1 MCDEGD
7 DDDGGDG
14 WRWWLWQPS
23 HEVFD
28 INCVLLQ
35 QLCSSAT
42 SHQSSMWLWL
52 ARRLWYQAS
61 FWSVELC
68 CREFS
73 AEDVLKY
80 SVNSSYRI
88 NSLLTTGPA
97 LTSQPEAM
105 FYDYQLRWL
114 HIETSMSV
122 KGTHMS
128 ILQNGASLVWRLRR
142 CISMVCLHP
151 SGPGPCAG
159 RFVWFWASGGA
170 KFAKICDSLPWT
182 PMNRQ
187 AKRDTASYIL
197 GGEIRVPW
205 PVKTVNDIFTP
216 CLSACVDNNWRWC

>member
-1 MCDEGD
+1 MKMMIVTAIT
-7 DDDGGDG
+7 
-14 WRWWLWQPS
+14 WSFWYK
-23 HEVFD
+23 
-28 INCVLLQ
+28 
-35 QLCSSAT
+35 LCSVAAT
-42 SHQSSMWLWL
+42 LFFSNLTPKFYVALTGTSSLISGL
-52 ARRLWYQAS
+52 IL
-61 FWSVELC
+61 VGGTVC

-73 AEDVLKY
+73 TEDVSKY
-80 SVNSSYRI
+80 SANSSYRI
-88 NSLLTTGPA
+88 NSLLTTWPA